1 MTSSDEEKIKEI
13 VVKKVLE
20 KEKESEELR
29 QAQLKAAQAA
39 AAANVSNQNGTTTQ
53 KSTEWC
59 DEEIKLLV
67 KGAQLFPIGTR
78 NRFKQN

>member
-1 MTSSDEEKIKEI
+1 M
-13 VVKKVLE
+13 KKVVE
-20 KEKESEELR
+20 KEKESEEQR

-39 AAANVSNQNGTTTQ
+39 AAAAANASNQNGTSSQ
-53 KSTEWC
+53 KSAEWC

-78 NRFKQN
+78 NRLALVL